1 MKMLFWNIRGMGK
14 LARVRHLKDLVAQ
27 EQIDIIGIQETIKQS
42 FSTQEL
48 ENLVKWGLFS

>member
-1 MKMLFWNIRGMGK
+1 MKMVFWNIRGMGK
-14 LARVRHLKDLVAQ
+14 LARASHLKDLVAQ

>member
-14 LARVRHLKDLVAQ
+14 QARVRHLKDLVAQ

-42 FSTQEL
+42 FSIQEL

>member
-14 LARVRHLKDLVAQ
+14 LARVRHLKDLMAQ

>member
-14 LARVRHLKDLVAQ
+14 QARVRHLKDLVAQ